1 MITIDDSNSK
11 PDFVQRWAT
20 VSPKYRRDTLV
31 RLVEDRYLHLDMSM
45 PDWDMET
52 GESLIQ
58 RLVDA
63 GVVVAFEAGRIL
75 VWHPEQ
81 R

>member
-1 MITIDDSNSK
+1 MITIDASNSK
-11 PDFVQRWAT
+11 PDFVQRWET
-20 VSPKYRRDTLV
+20 VSPDHRRDTLV
-31 RLVEDRYLHLDMSM
+31 RLVEDWYLHLDIPV

-63 GVVVAFEAGRIL
+63 GVVVAFEANQIL
-75 VWHPEQ
+75 VWYPEY